1 MGMKTTVEIADPLF
15 AEAKREAHEAG
26 ITLRELI
33 EAGLRRILDERKRQT
48 KPFKLRD
55 ASVKGTL
62 QPGVRIDDGR
72 AVRAYSYMGTMGFPD
87 TVEGINKML
96 DEQDA
101 EEKRR

>member
-15 AEAKREAHEAG
+15 DEAKRAAHEAG
-26 ITLRELI
+26 VTLRELI
-33 EAGLRRILDERKRQT
+33 EAGLRRVLDERKKHA

-55 ASVKGTL
+55 ESVKGKL

-96 DEQDA
+96 DEEPKEDD
-101 EEKRR
+101 R